1 MNSKDAFAQLTVSP
15 DRKWTFRSEAHSLNL
30 AAAQDLWYVGGGAF
44 QSASFGYTGRPSGGK
59 DRFAVVFDLSADYQV
74 NPETTLTFYVAH
86 ASGKAVVRNVYPRDP
101 NANFAYVELN
111 RRF

>member
-1 MNSKDAFAQLTVSP
+1 MSAAG
-15 DRKWTFRSEAHSLNL
+15 RSNRPRLDIPAVLQ
-30 AAAQDLWYVGGGAF
+30 AAN
-44 QSASFGYTGRPSGGK
+44 
-59 DRFAVVFDLSADYQV
+59 DRFAVVFDLSADYQL

-86 ASGKAVVRNVYPRDP
+86 ASGKAVVRNVYERGP